1 MPRSTVLT
9 KAPTS
14 ARKGSGLP
22 VPVLDRKSRK
32 RLKRAPIKDV
42 ALAIARCLLV
52 RALREA
58 NMHHAVS
65 GVPCVVGIVVTNA
78 ADFDIFGRAARLMF
92 QRVLRETG
100 TVAYKVLEFE
110 DGKMRGSSRDVGADA
125 ATHIASNTHVFGL
138 ATDAGDFPAS
148 FRLGA
153 DGIATISKTNVT
165 AVLAAARSVG
175 IRSLPERVVEGVV
188 ANPLTVIGAVIRP
201 GRNSQLIVRGLEQLQ
216 DTAQIAPKAGIRSET
231 TLDDLHGLGAAAV
244 WGRAL
249 AVDLKAYQ
257 AGEIDWVDVDR
268 GVLISGPS
276 GTGKTTFA
284 QALARTCGVPIH
296 VHSLARWQ
304 AKGSMDDLLRA
315 MRRAFDA
322 ARIEA
327 PCVLFIDE
335 LDSFGDRDTLSGRNA
350 NYEREVINGFL
361 ECLDGVEER
370 EGVVVVGATNL
381 PDKIDGA
388 ILRPGRLG
396 KHIRIKLPDVTARL
410 GILRHHLRDS
420 SGLSGLM
427 GIAVQLEGASGA
439 IIEQVVRDA
448 RRKAR
453 VERRS
458 LTIADLEHGLPRR
471 VRLSE
476 NAFARACAHEAGH
489 ALAGYL
495 LEDETGRHMIEART
509 FREVPHGGDPGWT
522 VFQQIE
528 RISRT
533 KKTYLA
539 QIVVLLSGLAAEA
552 IAFGEYGDG
561 GGGADDCDLKRAT
574 LIAATLQTSY
584 GLGEDLVFL
593 TTNKPDEVFERV
605 QADRRLHRQVAKM
618 LASCFQRATE
628 IVEDNS
634 ESFKE
639 IVQILER
646 MGVVVAAEV
655 DCIVDAHRV
664 AFD

>member
-1 MPRSTVLT
+1 MPMP
-9 KAPTS
+9 A
-14 ARKGSGLP
+14 
-22 VPVLDRKSRK
+22 LDRKSRK

-58 NMHHAVS
+58 NMHHAIA
-65 GVPCVVGIVVTNA
+65 GAPCVVGIVVANA
-78 ADFDIFGRAARLMF
+78 ADFDVFGRAARLMF

-100 TVAYKVLEFE
+100 TVAYKILEFE
-110 DGKMRGSSRDVGADA
+110 SGAMRGFSRDVGVDA

-138 ATDAGDFPAS
+138 ATDAGDFPPA
-148 FRLGA
+148 FRLAA
-153 DGIATISKTNVT
+153 DGIATISETN
-165 AVLAAARSVG
+165 ASAILAAARSVG
-175 IRSLPERVVEGVV
+175 IHNLPERIVEGVI
-188 ANPLTVIGAVIRP
+188 ATPLTAIGAVIRP
-201 GRNSQLIVRGLEQLQ
+201 GRSSLLIFRGLEQLQ
-216 DTAQIAPKAGIRSET
+216 NTAQVAQSHNTRSET
-231 TLDDLHGLGAAAV
+231 TLDDLHGLGAASD
-244 WGRAL
+244 WGLAL
-249 AVDLKAYQ
+249 AADLKAFQ

-304 AKGSMDDLLRA
+304 AKGYLNDLLKA
-315 MRRAFDA
+315 MRRAFDD
-322 ARIEA
+322 ARHDA
-327 PCVLFIDE
+327 PSILFIDE
-335 LDSFGDRDTLSGRNA
+335 LDSFGNRDTLNGRNE

-361 ECLDGVEER
+361 ECLDGVEGR

-381 PDKIDGA
+381 PEKIDSA

-396 KHIRIKLPDVTARL
+396 KHIRIQLPDVTARL

-420 SGLSGLM
+420 SRLSGLM
-427 GIAVQLEGASGA
+427 GIAIRLEGASGA
-439 IIEQVVRDA
+439 VIEQVVRDA

-471 VRLSE
+471 VRQSE

-489 ALAGYL
+489 ALTGYL
-495 LEDETGRHMIEART
+495 LEDETGRRMIEART
-509 FREVPHGGDPGWT
+509 FREISLHGDPGWT
-522 VFQQIE
+522 VFEQIE
-528 RISRT
+528 GGSHT

-561 GGGADDCDLKRAT
+561 GGGADDCDLRRAT

-584 GLGEDLVFL
+584 GLGDDLVFI
-593 TTNKPDEVFERV
+593 TTNSPSDVLARV
-605 QADRRLHRQVAKM
+605 QADRFLHRRVAKM
-618 LASCFQRATE
+618 LAACFQRATE
-628 IVEDNS
+628 MVNENS
-634 ESFKE
+634 TSFNE
-639 IVQILER
+639 IAQVLER
-646 MGVVVAAEV
+646 SEVIVATDVERVVTS
-655 DCIVDAHRV
+655 HR
-664 AFD
+664 ANSG